1 MGFYHTP
8 GSQSLRRFQWR
19 QRVRCVLHCDG
30 RQCEDHRSG
39 SCQMANGN
47 GPKNYDALYKQFE
60 SEIMRQV
67 RREAYGEDIGQHS
80 WVLAED
86 LEHDLARLRLTDS
99 ACLLDLGCG
108 PCGPLEFVVR
118 RVRCRCVGVDVSQ
131 PALDAGGNRLASAGL
146 SGLFELR
153 QHDLNTHLPL
163 AAASFDAVM
172 SFDVILHLKDRVATF
187 CEVARVLKPGGRF
200 LFTDAAV
207 LVGAISS
214 EQVQA
219 RSIHGTTHLSS
230 ADFSPNALETTG
242 LRLLEAEDRTASLLR
257 SARGRRRARDARRPE
272 LE

>member
-1 MGFYHTP
+1 
-8 GSQSLRRFQWR
+8 
-19 QRVRCVLHCDG
+19 
-30 RQCEDHRSG
+30 
-39 SCQMANGN
+39 MAGGTD
-47 GPKNYDALYKQFE
+47 GPKNYDALYQNFD

-108 PCGPLEFVVR
+108 PCGPLEFVIR
-118 RVRCRCVGVDVSQ
+118 RVRCRCVGIELSQ
-131 PALDAGGNRLASAGL
+131 PALDAGSHRLASAGL
-146 SGLFELR
+146 SGLIELR
-153 QHDLNTHLPL
+153 QHDLNAHLPL
-163 AAASFDAVM
+163 APATFDAVM
-172 SFDVILHLKDRVATF
+172 SFDVILHLKDRMATF
-187 CEVARVLKPGGRF
+187 SDVARLLKPGGRF

-230 ADFSPNALETTG
+230 SDFNPKALEIAG
-242 LRLLEAEDRTASLLR
+242 LRLLEAEDRTTSLLR

-272 LE
+272 LERLEGLEEFALEQRYLDAVITLAEKQSLSRWMYLSERV

>member
-1 MGFYHTP
+1 MVG
-8 GSQSLRRFQWR
+8 
-19 QRVRCVLHCDG
+19 
-30 RQCEDHRSG
+30 
-39 SCQMANGN
+39 GN
-47 GPKNYDALYKQFE
+47 HEPKNYDALYQRFDA
-60 SEIMRQV
+60 EIMRQV

-108 PCGPLEFVVR
+108 PCGPLEFVLR
-118 RVRCRCVGVDVSQ
+118 RVHCRCVGVDLSQ
-131 PALDAGGNRLASAGL
+131 PALDSGGQRLASAGL
-146 SGLFELR
+146 GGRFELR
-153 QHDLNTHLPL
+153 QHNLDTPLPL

-172 SFDVILHLKDRVATF
+172 SFDVVLHLEDRAATF
-187 CEVARVLKPGGRF
+187 SEVARLLKPGGRF

-219 RSIHGTTHLSS
+219 RSIHGTTHLAS
-230 ADFSPNALETTG
+230 ADFNPNALQTAG

-257 SARGRRRARDARRPE
+257 IARGRHLARDTYRAQ
-272 LE
+272 LERLEGPQEFALEQHFLDTIIVLAQAQALSRWMYLSERI

>member
-1 MGFYHTP
+1 
-8 GSQSLRRFQWR
+8 
-19 QRVRCVLHCDG
+19 
-30 RQCEDHRSG
+30 
-39 SCQMANGN
+39 MAGGTD
-47 GPKNYDALYKQFE
+47 GPKNYDAPYQNFE

-108 PCGPLEFVVR
+108 PCGPLEFVLR
-118 RVRCRCVGVDVSQ
+118 RVRCRCVGIELSQ
-131 PALDAGGNRLASAGL
+131 PALDAGSHRLASAGL

-153 QHDLNTHLPL
+153 QHDLNAHLPL
-163 AAASFDAVM
+163 APATFDAVM
-172 SFDVILHLKDRVATF
+172 SFDVILHLKDRTATF
-187 CEVARVLKPGGRF
+187 SDVARLLKPGGRF

-230 ADFSPNALETTG
+230 SDFNAKALEIAG
-242 LRLLEAEDRTASLLR
+242 LRLLEAEDRTTSLLR

-272 LE
+272 LERLEGSEDFALEQRYLDAVITLAEKQSLSRWMYLSERV